1 VGNLTPTYIFN
12 RKNLVDSIFFRTFAS
27 QKTIKGMKAVDIIWE
42 TDGEEIDLPTEV
54 ELPSDFERDD
64 EDAITDYLSD
74 EYGWLVISYEIEA

>member
-1 VGNLTPTYIFN
+1 
-12 RKNLVDSIFFRTFAS
+12 
-27 QKTIKGMKAVDIIWE
+27 MKAVDIIWE

-54 ELPSDFERDD
+54 ELPSDFDRDD